1 MSDAPLISEPLLV
14 FAWQHGLLAGGGLYT
29 RTGERVEVVS
39 PGRRNTAKGPQFA
52 DAEIR
57 IDGKTYVGPVAVHEK
72 ASDWGYLKR
81 NYEAAY
87 DSVIL
92 NVVADDD
99 RIVRKV
105 NDTVL
110 PSVQVSLPERLVR
123 AHRALQVGAAKS
135 ACGYHMTRQINEIE
149 FKSACTRLM
158 IDRLERKFNDVMAIY
173 TAAEKNWHE
182 TFHVLFFRSMGLG
195 KNKEIYMS
203 LARSAPY
210 AKLCRERGD
219 VQNMEAMLFGV
230 AGLLD
235 PSLYDEY
242 KSDLM
247 RRFEVLR
254 HRHQLRVM
262 AYCEWSDKGVRPYN
276 FVPRRIAQLASIINS
291 NEFTFDN
298 ILSFESIGDV
308 RRVFRVELPEYWQ
321 RALDFG
327 QRVEK
332 KQKTIGDETID
343 ILIINL
349 IAPILFAYGRMEG
362 REELEERAI
371 DFLYATR
378 PEKNRY
384 TEGWRRHG
392 VRVEHALASQSL
404 IQLSTEFCLPQR
416 CTECFLGARLLKSS
430 L

>member
-1 MSDAPLISEPLLV
+1 MYDHSHIPEPLLA
-14 FAWQHGLLAGGGLYT
+14 FAWQHRLFDRESLYAHD
-29 RTGERVEVVS
+29 GESIEIIE
-39 PGRRNTAKGPQFA
+39 PGRRNILSGPQFT

-57 IDGKTYVGPVAVHEK
+57 VGDKVYVGSVAIHEK
-72 ASDWGYLKR
+72 SSDWGYLKR
-81 NYEAAY
+81 NYEPAY

-92 NVVADDD
+92 NVVAQDD

-105 NDTVL
+105 DDTVL
-110 PSVQVSLPERLVR
+110 SSLQITLSERLVR
-123 AHRALQVGAAKS
+123 AYRTLQLGAAKS
-135 ACGYHMTRQINEIE
+135 ACGYHLTRNLNEIE
-149 FKSACTRLM
+149 FKSASTRLM

-173 TAAEKNWHE
+173 NAVEKNWYE

-195 KNKEIYMS
+195 KNKDIYMS

-210 AKLCRERGD
+210 SKLCQERAD
-219 VQNMEAMLFGV
+219 VQNIEAMLFGV

-242 KSDLM
+242 KANLGK
-247 RRFEVLR
+247 RFEVLR

-262 AYCEWSDKGVRPYN
+262 TYCEWSDKGVRPYN
-276 FVPRRIAQLASIINS
+276 FVPKRIAQLASIIQS
-291 NEFTFDN
+291 NDFTFN
-298 ILSFESIGDV
+298 HILECESIEEV
-308 RRVFRVELPEYWQ
+308 RQLFRVELPEYWK
-321 RALDFG
+321 RALAFG
-327 QRVEK
+327 QRIEK
-332 KQKTIGDETID
+332 KQKTIGEETID

-349 IAPILFAYGRMEG
+349 IAPILFAYGHMEG

-371 DFLYATR
+371 DFLYTTK

-392 VRVEHALASQSL
+392 VKVEHALTSQAL
-404 IQLSTEFCLPQR
+404 IQLSTEFCLQQR
-416 CTECFLGARLLKSS
+416 CTECFLGARILKNS